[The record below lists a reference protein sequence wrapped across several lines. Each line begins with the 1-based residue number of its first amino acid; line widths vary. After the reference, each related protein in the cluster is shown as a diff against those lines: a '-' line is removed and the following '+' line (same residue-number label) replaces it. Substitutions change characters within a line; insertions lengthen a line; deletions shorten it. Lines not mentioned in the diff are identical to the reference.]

1 MLSPRM
7 SLISFAKFSA
17 KIGLVHDHRTTGRT
31 ENMLPPILEIYLLW
45 HSGDDTLAKPLAE
58 RIARHFQGGAF
69 ASLLAG
75 AVDVQTHSVG
85 WSSED
90 SAPRQIVWPEDIVAG
105 HQPQP
110 ARHVA
115 VVPLIGR
122 ELNRA
127 LMPHDGSPAWR
138 QTIDEI
144 GQRVSTPTGLVL
156 PICLDTSG
164 LSADWPVSVRSM
176 QSGGAI
182 DALIKANT
190 LPSEER
196 DARRLLDLVQS
207 LAQWLSGGAR
217 RLQVFISHTKRL
229 GHADEAVE
237 SLVAQV
243 RAVLGNGSRMR
254 SFYDAHDLQPGEDW
268 DRALRE
274 NAATSAVLALRTDR
288 YASREWCQRE
298 VLTAKQHGMPVVML
312 DALTQGEE
320 RGSFLLDHVPRLPV
334 RRRADGGWDDSSIRH
349 TLQMLADAWLHR
361 ALWQRQR
368 NLAHAAA
375 SPYADY
381 SWLEQAPE
389 PSTFPRWLAPD
400 GNTLRLLHPDPPM
413 ATPEHEVLMALAA
426 RCGITALDITTPRLL
441 AARGA
446 DLRDAAAPLLAR
458 NGLRGRR
465 IGLSASGSEDLAR
478 LGLLPEHLRQAL
490 RELAR
495 IVFVS
500 GGTLAYGG
508 NLDRDKFSWLLI
520 EELRHYDGPDC
531 GRLELWLSWQEH
543 RRRSVDELTQTQDAL
558 GRYGRMFAIGE
569 DGQRLADPISNREA
583 SPCPP
588 ISDDLQ
594 LKRGLTHLRH
604 HLTAGGCARLL
615 IGGKHRPQQSTQNHC
630 GFTGAIPGL
639 IEEVL
644 MSLRQQQPVYLAGG
658 FGGIT
663 LHIAAQIDSTTCTPL
678 LPPEVTLDPGTQDA
692 LDEVRRLVGERGWSV
707 LRNGLSDDQ
716 NRHLAVT
723 HRPAEIAML
732 VAQGLGRLPEMPAG
746 PQT

>member
-1 MLSPRM
+1 
-7 SLISFAKFSA
+7 
-17 KIGLVHDHRTTGRT
+17 
-31 ENMLPPILEIYLLW
+31 MLPPILEIHLLW
-45 HSGDDTLAKPLAE
+45 HPGDDTLAKPLAE
-58 RIARHFQGGAF
+58 RIACHFQDGAF

-75 AVDVQTHSVG
+75 AVDVQTHSAS
-85 WSSED
+85 WSSAG
-90 SAPRQIVWPEDIVAG
+90 SAPRPIVWPDDIVAA
-105 HQPQP
+105 HQPRP

-115 VVPLIGR
+115 VVPLVGR

-144 GQRVSTPTGLVL
+144 GQRVGTATVRAL

-164 LSADWPVSVRSM
+164 LSADWPGSILRT
-176 QSGGAI
+176 QGGGAI
-182 DALIKANT
+182 DALRKAAT
-190 LPSEER
+190 LAPGER

-207 LAQWLSGGAR
+207 LAQWLSGEAR

-229 GHADEAVE
+229 GHADEAVG

-243 RAVLGNGSRMR
+243 RAVLGDGSRMQ

-274 NAATSAVLALRTDR
+274 HAATSAVLALRTDR

-334 RRRADGGWDDSSIRH
+334 GRRADGGWDDSSVRRA
-349 TLQMLADAWLHR
+349 LQMLADAWLHR
-361 ALWQRQR
+361 ALWQQQR
-368 NLAHAAA
+368 DLAHATAG
-375 SPYADY
+375 PFADY

-389 PSTFPRWLAPD
+389 PSTFPRWLAAD
-400 GNTLRLLHPDPPM
+400 GDTLRLLHPDPPM
-413 ATPEHEVLMALAA
+413 APPEHEVLTALAS
-426 RCGITALDITTPRLL
+426 RCGVTALDITTPRLL

-446 DLRDAAAPLLAR
+446 DLRDAAAPLLPR
-458 NGLRGRR
+458 DGLRGRR
-465 IGLSASGSEDLAR
+465 IGLSASDSEDLAR

-520 EELRHYDGPDC
+520 DELRRYAGRDC
-531 GRLELWLSWQEH
+531 GRLALWLSWQEH
-543 RRRSVDELTQTQDAL
+543 RRRKLAELDEVCEAL
-558 GRYGRMFAIGE
+558 GTYGTLHAVGK
-569 DGQRLADPISNREA
+569 DGTCLVDPCAGRNARA
-583 SPCPP
+583 CPP
-588 ISDDLQ
+588 ITNAKQ
-594 LKRGLTHLRH
+594 LKAGLTHLRR
-604 HLTAGGCARLL
+604 HLTDGGYARLL
-615 IGGKHRPQQSTQNHC
+615 IGGKRK
-630 GFTGAIPGL
+630 GYTGDMPGL
-639 IEEVL
+639 LEEML
-644 MSLRQQQPVYLAGG
+644 MSLRAGQPVYLAGG

-663 LHIAAQIDSTTCTPL
+663 LHIAAQIDPETCTPL
-678 LPPEVTLDPGTQDA
+678 LPPDVALDQATLDA
-692 LDEVRRLVGERGWSV
+692 LDEVRGLVGELGWST
-707 LRNGLSDDQ
+707 LRNGLSDEQ

-732 VAQGLGRLPEMPAG
+732 VSLGLGRLPAMSGTATG
-746 PQT
+746 